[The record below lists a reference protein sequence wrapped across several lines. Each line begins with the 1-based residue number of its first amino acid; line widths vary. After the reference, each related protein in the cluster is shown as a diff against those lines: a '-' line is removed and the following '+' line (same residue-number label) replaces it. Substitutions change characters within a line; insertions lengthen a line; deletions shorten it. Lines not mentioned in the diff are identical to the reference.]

1 MILENA
7 PKDGKESFYCSS
19 EETFSDYSSASY
31 HSV

>member
-7 PKDGKESFYCSS
+7 PKDGKENFHDSS
-19 EETFSDYSSASY
+19 EETFSDNSNSY